1 MKNLVIGLLLSALLG
16 CSSKDLDELKAL
28 GYAPLT
34 RAEVTQALKDA
45 LSRGV
50 ARGVGVAS
58 ASDGYFANPRLRIE
72 LPDEAAKMETTLRKL
87 GFAAEVDKAV
97 LQINRAAEEAASRA
111 RPIFIK
117 AITEMTIYGAFDILN
132 GEQDAATRYL
142 RSSTYDQ
149 LYEQFR
155 PVIAEALEETA
166 ATRYYG
172 DIVRQ
177 YNAMPFTSNI
187 DPDLAG
193 HVTERAIDGLFVLIA
208 EEEARIRS
216 NPAARSTRLLQR
228 VFGSL
233 D

>member
-1 MKNLVIGLLLSALLG
+1 MRYLVIGLLFSALLG
-16 CSSKDLDELKAL
+16 CSSKDLDELREL

-50 ARGVGVAS
+50 TRGVAVAS
-58 ASDGYFANPRLRIE
+58 ASDGYFGNPQLKIE
-72 LPDEAAKMETTLRKL
+72 LPEEAQRMETTLRKL
-87 GFAAEVDKAV
+87 GFGAEVDKAV
-97 LQINRAAEEAASRA
+97 LRINRAAEEAASRA

-132 GEQDAATRYL
+132 GDQDAATRYL
-142 RSSTYDQ
+142 RSSTYDE
-149 LYEQFR
+149 LYDQFR

-166 ATRYYG
+166 ATRYYD
-172 DIVRQ
+172 DIVTR
-177 YNAMPFTSNI
+177 YNALPFTSNL

-193 HVTERAIDGLFVLIA
+193 HVTEGAIDGLFVLIA

-216 NPAARSTRLLQR
+216 NPAARTTRLLQR